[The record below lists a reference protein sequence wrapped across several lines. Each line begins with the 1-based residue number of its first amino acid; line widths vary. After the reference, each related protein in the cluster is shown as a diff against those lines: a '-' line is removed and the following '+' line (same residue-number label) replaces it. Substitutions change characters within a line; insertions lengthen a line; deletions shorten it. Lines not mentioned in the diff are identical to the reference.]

1 MKERLDKILASQ
13 NIGSRK
19 EVGVLIRKGA
29 ITVNDIVV
37 KKSDS
42 KVDADRD
49 KICVN
54 GNPLQFKRHLYLM
67 MNKPAGVLSA
77 ARDSRMQ
84 TVLDLLP
91 EVYQRRGLFPAG
103 RLDRDTE
110 GLLIIT
116 DDGDFA
122 HKMLSPKSNIYK
134 VYHAKLDAPVT
145 DADIAAFEI
154 GVTIGDLHCLPA
166 RLERLERDGEP
177 WAQVTI
183 CEGKFH
189 QVKRMFLACGK
200 QVVYL
205 ERIKIGNLELDTDLH
220 RGETRELTEQEKVA
234 IFYK

>member
-19 EVGVLIRKGA
+19 DVGLLIRKGA
-29 ITVNDIVV
+29 ITVNGIVV
-37 KKSDS
+37 KKSDT
-42 KVDADRD
+42 KADGEKD
-49 KICVN
+49 EICIHGV
-54 GNPLQFKRHLYLM
+54 PLQFKRHLYLM

-77 ARDSRMQ
+77 ARDSRMP

-91 EVYQRRGLFPAG
+91 KAYQRRGLFPAG

-122 HKMLSPKSNIYK
+122 HKMLSPKNNIYK
-134 VYHAKLDAPVT
+134 VYQAKLNIPVA
-145 DADIAAFEI
+145 DKDIAAFKTGI
-154 GVTIGDLHCLPA
+154 TIGDLHCLPA
-166 RLERLERDGEP
+166 RLERLEKDGDP

-200 QVVYL
+200 QVEYL
-205 ERIKIGNLELDTDLH
+205 ERIKIGNLALDTDLH
-220 RGETRELTEQEKVA
+220 RGEVRELTEQEKAA
-234 IFYK
+234 IFS